1 MDASGRARAHTS
13 INMCSF
19 TLSAFTHTP
28 PGGRFTGLAP
38 RGDVSRPQR
47 ALEPFPGELT
57 QFEQPALPV
66 RVEERVREVVAVVLW
81 DLERLVLDA
90 LVQVLG

>member
-1 MDASGRARAHTS
+1 MDASGRARAH
-13 INMCSF
+13 IYQHVF
-19 TLSAFTHTP
+19 IHPERIHTYTT
-28 PGGRFTGLAP
+28 RAQVTGLTPGEMSAVP
-38 RGDVSRPQR
+38 TRV
-47 ALEPFPGELT
+47 EPFPGELT

-66 RVEERVREVVAVVLW
+66 RVEECVREVVAVVLW